1 MTNQTHGKPA
11 GGELQEAVRA
21 LRNAFFTV
29 GAFSGFINLMML
41 APALYMLQVYDRV
54 LGSRNETTLVMLT
67 LLVVGALLFMAA
79 LESVRGWIL
88 VRVGARLDARLNAR
102 VFTAAFERNLQQAG
116 SNTAQPIHDLNA
128 VRQTLTGSALL
139 AAFDAPWLPVPT
151 SW

>member
-1 MTNQTHGKPA
+1 
-11 GGELQEAVRA
+11 
-21 LRNAFFTV
+21 
-29 GAFSGFINLMML
+29 FINLMML

-139 AAFDAPWLPVPT
+139 AAFDAPWLPVYLVVI
-151 SW
+151 